1 MLIQKTTMKVPEEG
15 EASLPNDLSMKY
27 AFLFIQDPRITK
39 EIATGE
45 DLLKSYVLLSS
56 RDSGEIDDEFLSLVT
71 ASDATV
77 RFAHSLLV
85 SCPIDVLRRPGEA
98 RRQKPVAKNLGH
110 CVAVNSW

>member
-45 DLLKSYVLLSS
+45 DLLKSYVLLSN
-56 RDSGEIDDEFLSLVT
+56 RDSGEIDDEFLTLSPRPMPPSGLHTRSLSPAQST
-71 ASDATV
+71 FSGA
-77 RFAHSLLV
+77 L
-85 SCPIDVLRRPGEA
+85 
-98 RRQKPVAKNLGH
+98 AKRGGK
-110 CVAVNSW
+110 SR